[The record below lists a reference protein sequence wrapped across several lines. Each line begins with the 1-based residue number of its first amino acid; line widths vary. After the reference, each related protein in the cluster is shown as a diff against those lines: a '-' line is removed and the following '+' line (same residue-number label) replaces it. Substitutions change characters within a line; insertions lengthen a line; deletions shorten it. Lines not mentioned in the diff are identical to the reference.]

1 MIVAIAII
9 SLIASIMG
17 PIIRSYEADNLRS
30 SGMMHAVAVLAWWNI
45 NIAFAVVQLC
55 IYGVWAI
62 ITIVANHNK

>member
-1 MIVAIAII
+1 
-9 SLIASIMG
+9 MG